1 MEAFLQNPSKNI
13 NNLNKIIPALI
24 TKFGTDEANTM
35 NTILE
40 LMQALQDSKVPF
52 SLTKEDFAADPVEK
66 FVSLRIQSLFENV
79 INACTNFDVF

>member
-13 NNLNKIIPALI
+13 NNLNKIIPALV
-24 TKFGTDEANTM
+24 TKFGSDEANTM

-52 SLTKEDFAADPVEK
+52 SLIKTEFSDPVEK
-66 FVSLRIQSLFENV
+66 FVSLRI
-79 INACTNFDVF
+79 